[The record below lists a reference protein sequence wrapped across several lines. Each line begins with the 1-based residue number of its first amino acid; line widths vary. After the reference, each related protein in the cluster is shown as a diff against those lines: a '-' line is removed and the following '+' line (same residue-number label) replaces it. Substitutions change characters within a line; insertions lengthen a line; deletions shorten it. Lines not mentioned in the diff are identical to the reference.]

1 MNRKEAQALVT
12 MGMAMYPATY
22 APPAQL
28 EYMIS
33 IWADGLKDVPAPD
46 AIEAFRATAKCTPD
60 RFPSLPKVQE
70 TLDAMRRNR
79 PDPEKEFRDMHG
91 GKSREEW
98 DAMIAFENSEE
109 GKRVRAMR
117 QRQFE
122 EMKARWKAER
132 ITKAR

>member
-22 APPAQL
+22 APPSQL

-33 IWADGLKDVPAPD
+33 IWADGLKDVPASD

-70 TLDAMRRNR
+70 TLDAMMRNR
-79 PDPEKEFRDMHG
+79 PDPEREFRDMHG

-98 DAMIAFENSEE
+98 ERQAAWENSEE
-109 GKRVRAMR
+109 GKA
-117 QRQFE
+117 
-122 EMKARWKAER
+122 KLAEYKR
-132 ITKAR
+132 RLREIIGKKSA

>member
-1 MNRKEAQALVT
+1 MNREETQALIMT
-12 MGMAMYPATY
+12 GLAMYPATY
-22 APPAQL
+22 ATTSQIAN
-28 EYMIS
+28 MVS
-33 IWADGLKDVPAPD
+33 IWAGELADVPAKD
-46 AIEAFRATAKCTPD
+46 AREAFMATARCTPD
-60 RFPSLPKVQE
+60 RFPSLPRVQE
-70 TLDAMRRNR
+70 TLEAMRRNR
-79 PDPEKEFRDMHG
+79 PDPEKVFRDMHG

-117 QRQFE
+117 QKQFE